1 MLMMPGRFI
10 TIEGGEGS
18 GKSTLIKG
26 LVDALKERDIPCL
39 ATREPGGT
47 VGGEEIRNL
56 LVCGSGARWDAMS
69 EALLLFA
76 ARRDLLMKVIA
87 PQRARGRWILSDR
100 FIDSTVAYQGYGG
113 GLSVTWIQDI
123 YVAIAGGVFPD
134 LTVLLDIE
142 PEIGLSRAKERFKV
156 LEESQ
161 EQHQAENRF
170 EVMDLAFHQR
180 VRQGFL
186 TLADQEPGRYVVI
199 NGALP
204 PQDILQMAID
214 SIQEHFLPS

>member
-1 MLMMPGRFI
+1 MPGRFI

-26 LVDALKERDIPCL
+26 LVDALKTLDIACL

-56 LVCGSGARWDAMS
+56 LVRGGSARWDAMS

-87 PQRARGRWILSDR
+87 PQRAMGHWILSDR

-123 YVAIAGGVFPD
+123 YRTIAGGVLPD
-134 LTVLLDIE
+134 VTFLLDIE
-142 PEIGLSRAKERFKV
+142 PEVGLSRAKERFKA
-156 LEESQ
+156 LDENQ

-170 EVMDLAFHQR
+170 EGMDFAFHQR

-186 TLADQEPGRYVVI
+186 ELASQESGRYVVI
-199 NGALP
+199 DGALS
-204 PQDILQMAID
+204 PQDILQVAMD
-214 SIQEHFLPS
+214 SIQERFLLS